1 MKDRRQFERYPLT
14 LHVRIET
21 NGIGKKHV
29 FEFETKDISAA
40 GVFILTSKKFPQGS
54 MLKLNITIS
63 NDKIKELTGAR
74 GLMECEGNIVRSEHT
89 GVAIRFN
96 GDCQVL
102 SKRACDILVFPT
114 LIKNNRGG
122 T

>member
-21 NGIGKKHV
+21 IGIGKKHV

-63 NDKIKELTGAR
+63 NDKIKELTGGR
-74 GLMECEGNIVRSEHT
+74 GLMECEGDIVRSTHT